1 MNGRGLGVRSHSR
14 LSIGTKEPMKTT
26 LGFMARKIQQV
37 GAKGQQDCQSG
48 MEEAWVPNAVGFGA
62 RPSQQWMIWQARDP
76 TQVGF
81 RVQSKAAI
89 ATELLENC
97 NPLCK
102 PIQVGQSV

>member
-14 LSIGTKEPMKTT
+14 LSIGTKEPVKTT

-62 RPSQQWMIWQARDP
+62 RPQPAVDDMASQRPHPSGLQGA
-76 TQVGF
+76 
-81 RVQSKAAI
+81 
-89 ATELLENC
+89 E
-97 NPLCK
+97 
-102 PIQVGQSV
+102 